1 MQYQEFIESV
11 QDRAGC
17 ESQDEAIEIIRATL
31 ETLADHMAG
40 NAPAKLA
47 AQLPPEI
54 GEMITNHKSGDTAE
68 GERFGVQEFVRRV
81 GERAGIGEANT
92 AALFASSVLAI
103 VQDAVSR
110 EEFDKVRGTFPDEY
124 NTLFEQENSEAMST
138 RY

>member
-1 MQYQEFIESV
+1 MQNHEFIKAV
-11 QDRAGC
+11 QDRAGID
-17 ESQDEAIEIIRATL
+17 SRDEAIVLIRATL

-47 AQLPPEI
+47 AQLPQEI
-54 GEMITNHKSGDTAE
+54 GEFITNHKSGEAAE
-68 GERFGVQEFVRRV
+68 GERFDVEEFVRRV
-81 GERAGIGEANT
+81 GARAGIGEANT
-92 AALFASSVLAI
+92 ASLYASSVLAI

-110 EEFDKVRGTFPDEY
+110 EEFDKVRGTFPAEY

>member
-1 MQYQEFIESV
+1 MQYQEFVESV
-11 QDRAGC
+11 QDRAGID
-17 ESQDEAIEIIRATL
+17 SSDEALTLIRATL

-47 AQLPPEI
+47 AQLPQEI
-54 GEMITNHKSGDTAE
+54 AEIITNHKSGADAE
-68 GERFGVQEFVRRV
+68 GEGFGVQEFVRRV

-92 AALFASSVLAI
+92 AALFASSVLA
-103 VQDAVSR
+103 VLQDAVSR